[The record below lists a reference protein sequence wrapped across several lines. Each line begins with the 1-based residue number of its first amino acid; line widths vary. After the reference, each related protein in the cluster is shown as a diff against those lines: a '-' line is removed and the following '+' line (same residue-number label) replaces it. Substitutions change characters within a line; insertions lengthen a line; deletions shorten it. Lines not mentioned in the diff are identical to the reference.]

1 MTGLQV
7 ATGVEIATPNTSFSS
22 FGDSDMER
30 RMSSLSQP
38 KKQKIQ
44 GNTQAA
50 LAFCAAIAGLV
61 TTLVLK
67 QRQQKYLVPA
77 ISGGVGTLLLLL
89 IKSGTDD
96 SIVKQGSGMIQVSY
110 GLGFW
115 LSLLLFLGAAG
126 LNGYQ
131 FMEERKPRTPSE

>member
-1 MTGLQV
+1 MLAIPTG
-7 ATGVEIATPNTSFSS
+7 TGE
-22 FGDSDMER
+22 G
-30 RMSSLSQP
+30 
-38 KKQKIQ
+38 
-44 GNTQAA
+44 A
-50 LAFCAAIAGLV
+50 LRG
-61 TTLVLK
+61 
-67 QRQQKYLVPA
+67 
-77 ISGGVGTLLLLL
+77 LL